1 MKYIVRGSV
10 NQGYCICSKLRSCPV
25 NSVSNCPNLRSCGK
39 HG

>member
-1 MKYIVRGSV
+1 MKYIVRGGV
-10 NQGYCICSKLRSCPV
+10 NQGYCICNHLYDCSA